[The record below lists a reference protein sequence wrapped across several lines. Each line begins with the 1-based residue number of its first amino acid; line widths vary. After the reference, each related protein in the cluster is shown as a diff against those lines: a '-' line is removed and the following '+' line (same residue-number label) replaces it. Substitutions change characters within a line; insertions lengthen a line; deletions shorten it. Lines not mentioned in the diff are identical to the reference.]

1 MIHKFEIQLLYHNI
15 ISYSFSFKENLYMVL
30 EMSSNKN
37 WIFVNPIQDRRQKK
51 TPTSVSPVT
60 STNVGINLQN
70 LQNFSFDPPATLL

>member
-51 TPTSVSPVT
+51 NPTSVSPVT